1 MCDSDRVDASRG
13 RWTVALPLVAAFCG
27 STCLFLIEL
36 FAGKWLLPK
45 FGGAPGVWIS
55 CLAFFQTVLVAA
67 YFYAHRLT
75 RLTQPRRQVA
85 LQAALFVVVALV
97 TFLGL
102 GLRLPAGTPGRV
114 PLPLMVLVMLACTVG
129 PAFFVV
135 ATLAPLFGHWRSLR
149 DGRAEN
155 LSAGNEQHAYSLYAA
170 GNAGSF
176 AGLIVYPL
184 VLEPAAGLTLQA
196 TCLMVLYG
204 AVATLAVASGW
215 LLIGGRG
222 AEGGVADGG
231 AAARSGQPV
240 GWSTWL
246 RWVLLAALP
255 SSWLASVTT
264 HATVEVAPIPLLWIL
279 PLAAYLASFVVVF
292 SPGGRSLRR
301 YEPFAL
307 VLATGAVTWMLAC
320 SIDQPAWLVIG
331 IHLLIFVVVCVALHG
346 TLVDERPPSE
356 QLTSLYLAMAVGGA
370 CGGLANA
377 LIAPLVFDAHYEFPL
392 GVAAV
397 AAIMP
402 PLWEAWGSRA
412 RWLAAAAA
420 AASLALASGM
430 VPGLQVPR
438 GLWLMLVAAAVCVA
452 LVVMRRWERGL
463 AVAAVLLGFFC
474 LGEANDRVIHRQR
487 TFFGVLRVRADA
499 NGPSRQL
506 IHGNISHGVQLVS
519 ADPERRRIPLSYYH
533 QTGPLGSIFTA
544 LSEGQRLR
552 RIGVAGLGVGTVASY
567 LEPGQE
573 CVFFEIDPAVV
584 GIATNPD
591 WFTFLAD
598 CRGRTRLVVDD
609 ARKALERE
617 PDGGLDLLVI
627 DAFTGDSV
635 PTHLLT
641 REALALYGRKV
652 SADGVVAIHVS
663 NRYLDFVPIIEAL
676 AADGGWMALDGHDL
690 DVPSDYARMGSHW
703 MALSRSFE
711 SIQQIFV
718 HPTSDRWR
726 WQPVAERPSRRPWT
740 DDLNAVSEALRQTE

>member
-1 MCDSDRVDASRG
+1 M
-13 RWTVALPLVAAFCG
+13 VAAFCG
-27 STCLFLIEL
+27 SACLFLIEL
-36 FAGKWLLPK
+36 FAGKWLLPQ
-45 FGGAPGVWIS
+45 FGGAPGVWIA

-75 RLTQPRRQVA
+75 RLMSPRRQVA
-85 LQAALFVVVALV
+85 LQAALFVLMALV
-97 TFLGL
+97 TFLGV
-102 GLRLPAGTPGRV
+102 GLRLPAGTSGRV
-114 PLPLMVLVMLACTVG
+114 PLPLVVLVMLAVAVG
-129 PAFFVV
+129 PAFFIV
-135 ATLAPLFGHWRSLR
+135 ATLAPLFGHWGTLR

-155 LSAGNEQHAYSLYAA
+155 LSAGNEQKAYALYAA

-204 AVATLAVASGW
+204 AVGVLAVASGW
-215 LLIGGRG
+215 LLVSGG
-222 AEGGVADGG
+222 GGEAGGPDSG
-231 AAARSGQPV
+231 AAVRPSPEQPV

-246 RWVLLAALP
+246 RWGLLAALP

-301 YEPFAL
+301 YEPLAL
-307 VLATGAVTWMLAC
+307 VLAVGAVSWMLAC
-320 SIDQPAWLVIG
+320 AINQPAWPVIVV
-331 IHLLIFVVVCVALHG
+331 HLLIFFVVCVALHG
-346 TLVDERPPSE
+346 TLVDERPPPE

-377 LIAPLVFDAHYEFPL
+377 LLAPLVFDAHYEFPL

-402 PLWEAWGSRA
+402 PLREGLGSRV
-412 RWLAAAAA
+412 RWLAAAVA
-420 AASLALASGM
+420 AASLFMASGM

-438 GLWLMLVAAAVCVA
+438 GLWFVLVAAAVCVA
-452 LVVMRRWERGL
+452 VVVMRRWERGL
-463 AVAAVLLGFFC
+463 AVAALVLGFFW
-474 LGEANDRVIHRQR
+474 LGEANDRVLHRER

-544 LSEGQRLR
+544 LSEGQRVR

-567 LEPGQE
+567 IEPGQE

-609 ARKALERE
+609 ARKALARE
-617 PDGGLDLLVI
+617 PDAAIDLLVI

-652 SADGVVAIHVS
+652 SADGVVAIHIS
-663 NRYLDFVPIIEAL
+663 NRYLDFVPIIEAV

-690 DVPSDYARMGSHW
+690 DVPSDYARVGSHW
-703 MALSRSFE
+703 MALSRSLD
-711 SIQQIFV
+711 SIQQIYV

-740 DDLNAVSEALRQTE
+740 DDLNAVSEALR

>member
-1 MCDSDRVDASRG
+1 M
-13 RWTVALPLVAAFCG
+13 PLVAAFCG
-27 STCLFLIEL
+27 SACLFLIEL

-45 FGGAPGVWIS
+45 FGGAPGVWIA

-75 RLTQPRRQVA
+75 RLMQPRWQVT
-85 LQAALFVVVALV
+85 LQAGLFVVAALV

-102 GLRLPAGTPGRV
+102 GLGLPAGTPGGV
-114 PLPLMVLVMLACTVG
+114 PLSLLVLVILAFTVG

-149 DGRAEN
+149 DGREES
-155 LSAGNEQHAYSLYAA
+155 LSAGDGRKTYALYAA

-176 AGLIVYPL
+176 AGLVLYPL
-184 VLEPAAGLTLQA
+184 VIEPAAGLTLQA
-196 TCLMVLYG
+196 ACLALLYG
-204 AVATLAVASGW
+204 AVAMLAMASGW
-215 LLIGGRG
+215 LLVGGRG
-222 AEGGVADGG
+222 AEGGVSDGD
-231 AAARSGQPV
+231 AAASSGPHV
-240 GWSTWL
+240 AWSTWL
-246 RWVLLAALP
+246 RWALLAALP

-307 VLATGAVTWMLAC
+307 VLATGAATWMLAC
-320 SIDQPAWLVIG
+320 AIDQPAWLVIVV
-331 IHLLIFVVVCVALHG
+331 HLLIFFVVCVALHG
-346 TLVDERPPSE
+346 TLVDERPPSD

-402 PLWEAWGSRA
+402 PLREGLGSRD

-420 AASLALASGM
+420 AAVLTLASGM

-438 GLWLMLVAAAVCVA
+438 SLWLVLVAAAVCVA

-463 AVAAVLLGFFC
+463 AVAAILWGFFC
-474 LGEANDRVIHRQR
+474 LGEASDRVIHRQR
-487 TFFGVLRVRADA
+487 TFFGVLRVRVDA

-506 IHGNISHGVQLVS
+506 IHGNICHGVQLVS

-544 LSEGQRLR
+544 LSQGQRLR

-567 LEPGQE
+567 LEPDQE

-617 PDGGLDLLVI
+617 VDGGIDLLVI

-652 SADGVVAIHVS
+652 SADGVVAIHIS

-690 DVPSDYARMGSHW
+690 DVPSDYARVGSHW
-703 MALSRSFE
+703 MALSRSLA
-711 SIQQIFV
+711 SIQQIYV
-718 HPTSDRWR
+718 HPTSDRWQ

-740 DDLNAVSEALRQTE
+740 DDMNAVSEALR

>member
-1 MCDSDRVDASRG
+1 V
-13 RWTVALPLVAAFCG
+13 PLVAAFCG
-27 STCLFLIEL
+27 SACLFLIEL

-75 RLTQPRRQVA
+75 RLTQPRQQVA

-102 GLRLPAGTPGRV
+102 GLRFPEGTPGRV

-129 PAFFVV
+129 PAFFIV

-155 LSAGNEQHAYSLYAA
+155 VSAGDEKKAHALYAA

-176 AGLIVYPL
+176 AALIAYPL
-184 VLEPAAGLTLQA
+184 VLEPVAGLTLQA
-196 TCLMVLYG
+196 ACLALLYA
-204 AVATLAVASGW
+204 AVAVLAVASGW
-215 LLIGGRG
+215 LLAGGRET
-222 AEGGVADGG
+222 EGGASAGGG
-231 AAARSGQPV
+231 AAASSGQPV
-240 GWSTWL
+240 GWSRWL

-264 HATVEVAPIPLLWIL
+264 HATVQVAPIPLLWIL

-307 VLATGAVTWMLAC
+307 LLATGAVTWMLAC
-320 SIDQPAWLVIG
+320 SIDQPEWLVIG
-331 IHLLIFVVVCVALHG
+331 IHLLIFFVVCVALHG
-346 TLVDERPPSE
+346 TLVDERPPPE

-402 PLWEAWGSRA
+402 PLWEAWGRRA

-420 AASLALASGM
+420 AASLALASGIA
-430 VPGLQVPR
+430 PGLQVPR
-438 GLWLMLVAAAVCVA
+438 ILWLMLVAAAVCVA

-463 AVAAVLLGFFC
+463 AVAAVLLGFFF
-474 LGEANDRVIHRQR
+474 LGEVTERVIHRQR

-552 RIGVAGLGVGTVASY
+552 RIGVAGLGIGTVASY

-573 CVFFEIDPAVV
+573 GVFFEIDPAVV

-617 PDGGLDLLVI
+617 PDGGIDLLVI

-652 SADGVVAIHVS
+652 SADGVVAIHIS

-703 MALSRSFE
+703 MALSRSLE
-711 SIQQIFV
+711 SIQQIYV

-740 DDLNAVSEALRQTE
+740 DDLNAVSEALLQAE